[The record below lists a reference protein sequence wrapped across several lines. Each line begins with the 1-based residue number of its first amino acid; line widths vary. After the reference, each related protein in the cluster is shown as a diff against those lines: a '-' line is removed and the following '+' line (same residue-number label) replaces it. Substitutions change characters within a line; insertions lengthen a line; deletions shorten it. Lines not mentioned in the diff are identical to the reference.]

1 LSDCEH
7 QGYRVPDHLLA
18 GLEIADAD
26 ALAYDIEGNLLPE
39 HRKMSS
45 REPNPIEVFNAT
57 QTHEWKPQDAWIMNT
72 WGKGYREIPYGAKS
86 YDEVQAKVDTVG
98 EANKA
103 RIQAEKEYLY
113 SHGFKLVIDHE
124 NETVRWQASGEYG
137 KACFTRKAAVDYVRN
152 NAANAK
158 VAAEREIDR
167 LKTKHGIRE
176 ASS

>member
-1 LSDCEH
+1 LSDGEH

-86 YDEVQAKVDTVG
+86 YDEVQAKVDAVNV
-98 EANKA
+98 ASKA
-103 RIQAEKEYLY
+103 RIQAEKAYLY
-113 SHGFKLVIDHE
+113 SHGFRLVIDHE
-124 NETVRWQASGEYG
+124 QEIVRWQASGDYG
-137 KACFTRKAAVDYVRN
+137 DAYYTRQNAVNYVRN
-152 NAANAK
+152 NAATAK
-158 VAAEREIDR
+158 REAEYHIKN
-167 LKTKHGIRE
+167 LKAKHGIE
-176 ASS
+176 G